1 MQELWGMIPGCLV
14 PVCAWWSRW
23 VNTRA
28 IPLLPWYPTLLLL
41 LPCISEESFES
52 KKSSLPEARELFSIH
67 NLEPLL
73 ELTGEFL
80 DLRITRGIPPSQQG
94 GPSLLRQS
102 KSWCLQCMFF
112 LLIYWLISHDCVH
125 PSAMDFKPEEESHP
139 LVSSLFMWL
148 SIQTCFKLE
157 EVWGVGNYIIFPW
170 VGIHSREQPWLFSAG
185 TAQRGLALATRPVKS
200 ELAVCKL
207 ESWKESLIL
216 KHNKLQH
223 TFMKDLCLSQE
234 KKEFGDLCPHE
245 GCW

>member
-28 IPLLPWYPTLLLL
+28 IPLLPWYSTLLLL

-52 KKSSLPEARELFSIH
+52 KSSSLPEARELFSIH
-67 NLEPLL
+67 NHFLEPLL

-102 KSWCLQCMFF
+102 KSWCPQCMFF

-125 PSAMDFKPEEESHP
+125 PSAMDFKPEEEKETVSHLIP
-139 LVSSLFMWL
+139 W
-148 SIQTCFKLE
+148 
-157 EVWGVGNYIIFPW
+157 FP
-170 VGIHSREQPWLFSAG
+170 
-185 TAQRGLALATRPVKS
+185 
-200 ELAVCKL
+200 
-207 ESWKESLIL
+207 
-216 KHNKLQH
+216 
-223 TFMKDLCLSQE
+223 LCLCDCPSKPVLNW
-234 KKEFGDLCPHE
+234 KKCE
-245 GCW
+245 G